1 MVVCSPNKLILLFIE
16 SKAFVPLEIN
26 PRTNYIS
33 ILAMT
38 PSGIIAKPDG
48 NLPFAYKDELQ
59 HFKDVTTKTG
69 SLGHQEKN
77 FLILGRK
84 TFEELGIPRFPGR
97 YTVVLS
103 SGGSSIDIINEVAKT
118 CPDLVYVDS
127 VACAMRFIDC
137 VQSMQQHKG
146 VAFVAGG
153 ASIYNL
159 FHNVVDGYHVT
170 VYNDDIEDGLRL
182 PFHIVRHIYSTTWA
196 VNKPANALWR
206 VFSAASVRSTGVH
219 DPFNSR
225 VSLFDDPHALQTSIM
240 STSKDNTKTNAILE
254 RVTQKQQ
261 EIIDLLLQAHKT
273 N

>member
-1 MVVCSPNKLILLFIE
+1 M
-16 SKAFVPLEIN
+16 
-26 PRTNYIS
+26 
-33 ILAMT
+33 
-38 PSGIIAKPDG
+38 
-48 NLPFAYKDELQ
+48 
-59 HFKDVTTKTG
+59 
-69 SLGHQEKN
+69 
-77 FLILGRK
+77 
-84 TFEELGIPRFPGR
+84 
-97 YTVVLS
+97 
-103 SGGSSIDIINEVAKT
+103 
-118 CPDLVYVDS
+118 
-127 VACAMRFIDC
+127 
-137 VQSMQQHKG
+137 
-146 VAFVAGG
+146 AGG

-196 VNKPANALWR
+196 VNKPANARWR